1 MIQTIF
7 GSPVVFLKTTNVEEL
22 FSKNTYDDIVG
33 YLTNPDNK
41 FIDHP
46 LSRGGKIC
54 TTAGYLNSKM
64 WIDTLSNLSEL
75 VDFLKKTTLNYTYLY
90 SDTPVTDLK
99 FHSSWVNLTFQ
110 GCEINSHN
118 DRSDTTEKSLI
129 TLFYPKTAKGASNLV
144 FIHNSKGGEWASDC
158 LEEDLVRTVIEEG
171 DIVIFNSFMF
181 HAVDANSSDVPRMSI
196 AIEFKMK

>member
-1 MIQTIF
+1 MILSIF
-7 GSPVVFLKTTNVEEL
+7 GAPVVFLKTDNIEKL
-22 FSKNTYDDIVG
+22 FPEAVYNEIIS

-41 FIDHP
+41 FADHP

-64 WIDTLSNLSEL
+64 WSDTLSNLPEL
-75 VDFLKKTTLNYTYLY
+75 VDFLKKTTLKYAYLY
-90 SDTPVTDLK
+90 SDTPATDLK

-129 TLFYPKTAKGASNLV
+129 ALFYPKTAKGASNLV

-158 LEEDLVRTVIEEG
+158 LEEDLVCTSIEEG
-171 DIVIFNSFMF
+171 DIIIFDNFMF
-181 HAVDANSSDVPRMSI
+181 HAVDANSSDVPRMAI
-196 AIEFKMK
+196 AIEFKME